1 MRVIGSETAAEREL
15 REWFETQRRAN
26 LDRLESGAQT
36 LIQLIT
42 GVYGVLFAVL
52 SLNDQPAYLQLPV
65 VRVMGS
71 AGLGIF
77 FAALIA
83 AVLVIIP
90 QRVRYQ
96 TDNLTDMQRAYNRL
110 VSRKAA
116 LLRVAQIGFVLGIAC
131 LVAVMLAVLWM

>member
-1 MRVIGSETAAEREL
+1 MRVIGPETAADREL

-52 SLNDQPAYLQLPV
+52 ALNDQPAYLQLPV

-71 AGLGIF
+71 VGLCIF

-83 AVLVIIP
+83 AVLAIVP

-96 TDNLTDMQRAYNRL
+96 TDNLTDMQREYNRL